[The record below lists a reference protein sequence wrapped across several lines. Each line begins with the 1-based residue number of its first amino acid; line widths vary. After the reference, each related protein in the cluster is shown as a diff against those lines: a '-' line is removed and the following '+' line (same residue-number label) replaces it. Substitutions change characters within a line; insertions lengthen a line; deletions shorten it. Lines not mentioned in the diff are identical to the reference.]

1 MEAIKELFARRLQ
14 AARKRAGLS
23 LQGLADRLAPA
34 VSKQTIKHYEDGRTV
49 PDSGRLI
56 ALGQALEV
64 PVAYLFRPYR
74 YELGA
79 LSFRR
84 KASLTKTRLAQLEED
99 VRDQVERYL
108 ELEESL
114 DAAIDFTNPLAEMVM
129 ATGADVER
137 AADQLRAAWQLGL
150 NPVPNVLELLE
161 EHGVKVLEK
170 DGPEGF
176 DGLATYADGHRP
188 LVVVNQQLGTER
200 KRFTALHELGHLL
213 LQFGA
218 EVTPKE
224 QENLCHRFAGAM
236 LIAGEVLRRELGAT
250 RRTRI
255 DLREMI
261 SLKEYYGISV
271 RALMKRACDLEL
283 IAPAVHIRFCIANTG
298 NRTEAG
304 WGQYEGR
311 EHSGRAVRLAHQAVA
326 REVLSIGK
334 AAELL
339 GQPLAEFRGEMQLL
353 GI

>member
-49 PDSGRLI
+49 PDSGRLL

-74 YELGA
+74 YELGP

-84 KASLTKTRLAQLEED
+84 KASFTKTRLAQLEED

-114 DAAIDFTNPLAEMVM
+114 DAAIEFGNPLVGLVIV
-129 ATGADVER
+129 TGDDVER
-137 AADQLRAAWQLGL
+137 AADQLRQAWQLGL
-150 NPVPNVLELLE
+150 NPVPNVLQLLE

-170 DGPEGF
+170 EGPEDF

-188 LVVVNQQLGTER
+188 LVVVNQQAGPER

-213 LQFGA
+213 LQFGQ

-224 QENLCHRFAGAM
+224 QERLCHRFAGAT
-236 LIAGEVLRRELGAT
+236 LIAGDVLRRELGAT
-250 RRTRI
+250 RRARI
-255 DLREMI
+255 DVRELI

-271 RALMKRACDLEL
+271 GALMKRACNLGV
-283 IAPAVHIRFCIANTG
+283 ITPAVHTRFCIANSS
-298 NRTEAG
+298 NRAEAG

-311 EHSGRAVRLAHQAVA
+311 EHSDRAVRLAHQAVA

-339 GQPLAEFRGEMQLL
+339 GQPLTDFRDEMQLV
-353 GI
+353 GA

>member
-1 MEAIKELFARRLQ
+1 METINELFARRLQ
-14 AARKRAGLS
+14 SARKRAGLS
-23 LQGLADRLAPA
+23 LQGLADRLTPT

-49 PDSGRLI
+49 PDSSKLL
-56 ALGQALEV
+56 ALGQALAV
-64 PVAYLFRPYR
+64 PIAYLFRPYR
-74 YELGA
+74 YELGP

-84 KASLTKTRLAQLEED
+84 KMSLTKTHLAKLEED

-114 DAAIDFTNPLAEMVM
+114 DAAVGFENPLAGIVISTE
-129 ATGADVER
+129 GDVER
-137 AADQLRAAWQLGL
+137 AADQLRQVWQLGL

-170 DGPEGF
+170 DGPDGF

-188 LVVVNQQLGTER
+188 LIVVNQHIGTER

-213 LQFGA
+213 LEFA
-218 EVTPKE
+218 LDIPDKT
-224 QENLCHRFAGAM
+224 QEKLCHRFAGAV
-236 LIAGEVLRRELGAT
+236 LIAGDVLRRELGAP
-250 RRTRI
+250 RRARI
-255 DLREMI
+255 DLRELV

-283 IAPAVHIRFCIANTG
+283 ITPAVFKNFCIQNSS
-298 NRTEAG
+298 NRTEEG

-326 REVLSIGK
+326 REVLSMSK

-339 GQPLAEFRGEMQLL
+339 GQPLDEFRDQMEML
-353 GI
+353 GA